1 MRFVLIRLTIAPR
14 LEIHPPVQSMALHF
28 VRVNG
33 LVPFGGQ
40 IREVVKN
47 GADRMPLGGKLA
59 AADVANGDYVFLLV

>member
-1 MRFVLIRLTIAPR
+1 
-14 LEIHPPVQSMALHF
+14 MALHF